1 MAIIS
6 SHTLNGNDGT
16 HAIGI
21 PVMLTNLRSQD
32 TLLSIAT
39 DEAGRLSQSVE
50 LNGLA
55 TDTYELTF
63 QTGDYWRDQG
73 VSHPQIIEQ
82 IVLRFKMPDVNARYH
97 HPIIISPN
105 SYSAWASVAE

>member
-16 HAIGI
+16 HAAGI
-21 PVMLTNLRSQD
+21 PVTLINLRNQD
-32 TLLSIAT
+32 TLISTAT
-39 DEAGRLSQSVE
+39 DEAGRLSQAVE
-50 LNGLA
+50 LNGLS
-55 TDTYELTF
+55 TDTYELMF
-63 QTGDYWRDQG
+63 QTGDYWRDRG

-97 HPIIISPN
+97 HPIIFSPN
-105 SYSAWASVAE
+105 SYSTWASAAE